1 MLAEVDALIGELS
14 VMDEMKVSTVS
25 VRYVLERLKASYV
38 EGAARAAQGVWLV
51 EELDEYADDGHPVY
65 AAFRCGR
72 CGYIVEDDG
81 QTLPSCCPNC
91 GAKMSTVS
99 ESDTGNWGCS
109 GEG

>member
-1 MLAEVDALIGELS
+1 MLAEVGGLIGELS

-38 EGAARAAQGVWLV
+38 EGAARAAQGVWFG
-51 EELDEYADDGHPVY
+51 EEFDGYADGCPVY
-65 AAFRCGR
+65 DTFRCSR